1 MLCATIPYLSCA
13 CFASTLLLPSLRSL
27 WQWTSLFLGWF
38 SWQPEPHS
46 NSNSNRVVAPFYLWI
61 NTGTARRTL
70 EPRHFHWK
78 FRFFCFALL
87 ILSSDGMIGC
97 IWSLDCKSHRMRV
110 KKKLVPFN
118 SDHIIGIHKLR
129 ATWSMHKRYASAPFT
144 FANCVY
150 MCDRWLC
157 TVVEKCLSASFG
169 MAQLCRF
176 FIVYLGMQFTTRT
189 SAGSASSPPHR
200 PRRPSTSHCG
210 FIHSWGWIANH
221 SYAIKA
227 CGSQSRRKAN
237 QNQIHCRSA

>member
-1 MLCATIPYLSCA
+1 MEDSLTCCMVRVLCHWMNKITWHRHLDVISARPNCVLCATVPYLSCA

-110 KKKLVPFN
+110 KKKLVPFQFRPYYWYTQ
-118 SDHIIGIHKLR
+118 I
-129 ATWSMHKRYASAPFT
+129 T
-144 FANCVY
+144 
-150 MCDRWLC
+150 CD
-157 TVVEKCLSASFG
+157 VIDA
-169 MAQLCRF
+169 
-176 FIVYLGMQFTTRT
+176 
-189 SAGSASSPPHR
+189 
-200 PRRPSTSHCG
+200 
-210 FIHSWGWIANH
+210 
-221 SYAIKA
+221 
-227 CGSQSRRKAN
+227 
-237 QNQIHCRSA
+237 